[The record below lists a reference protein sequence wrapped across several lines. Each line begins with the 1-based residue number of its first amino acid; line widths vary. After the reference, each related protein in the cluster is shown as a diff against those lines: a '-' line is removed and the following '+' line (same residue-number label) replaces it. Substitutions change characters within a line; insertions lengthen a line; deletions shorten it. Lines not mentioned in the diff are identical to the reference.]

1 MQKEMISILHTGHP
15 GIERIKETARESL
28 FWPNINNQLEHS
40 VKSCSSCQEFK
51 NRQPKEPLL
60 HHSVPDTPWTKLA
73 TDLFYLK
80 RKSFVII
87 VDYTTKYFDLSEIP
101 NCTSHTVAEHT
112 KAILSRYGI
121 PKEIISDGGPEF
133 IGKEYKQFC
142 KAWDI
147 NHTYSSPEHH
157 ESNGLAESKL

>member
-1 MQKEMISILHTGHP
+1 M
-15 GIERIKETARESL
+15 
-28 FWPNINNQLEHS
+28 
-40 VKSCSSCQEFK
+40 
-51 NRQPKEPLL
+51 
-60 HHSVPDTPWTKLA
+60 
-73 TDLFYLK
+73 
-80 RKSFVII
+80 
-87 VDYTTKYFDLSEIP
+87 DYTTKYFDLSEIP

-157 ESNGLAESKL
+157 ESNGLAERTIQTVKRTLKKALKQNDDLQLALLALRTSPTNLGLLQPNHPNHYPQHQQRGNSHHCFSCEATSNKARKISQAFGTGR